1 MKEIVTNFTFSKM
14 PESGLFTLELKLEA
28 GLYSGSSVVSLL
40 MSHDTCRLAG
50 LEPMLDRSA
59 SVSVRHYRATSR
71 ALVFM
76 LSLNE
81 CQVQLQ
87 LTDSLSEAEERRGLL
102 CGRNCPLMSEVW
114 LVTVERRS
122 DMKLLLV
129 DCSSCGLI
137 QSKKPRHGM
146 YLAKANLQKENSLV

>member
-14 PESGLFTLELKLEA
+14 PESGLLTLDLKLEV
-28 GLYSGSSVVSLL
+28 GLYSGSSAVSLL

-59 SVSVRHYRATSR
+59 SVSVRHCRVTSR

-87 LTDSLSEAEERRGLL
+87 LTDSLSEAEERRSLL
-102 CGRNCPLMSEVW
+102 CGRNWLLMSEVW

-129 DCSSCGLI
+129 DCSWCGLT
-137 QSKKPRHGM
+137 QSRKPRHGM
-146 YLAKANLQKENSLV
+146 YLAKANLQRENSLV

>member
-1 MKEIVTNFTFSKM
+1 MTNCTFSKM
-14 PESGLFTLELKLEA
+14 PESGLFTLDLKLEA
-28 GLYSGSSVVSLL
+28 GLYSGSSAVSLL

-59 SVSVRHYRATSR
+59 SVSVRHCRATRR

-76 LSLNE
+76 LFLNE

-102 CGRNCPLMSEVW
+102 WARNCPLMSEVW
-114 LVTVERRS
+114 LVRVERRS

-129 DCSSCGLI
+129 DCSSCGRI

-146 YLAKANLQKENSLV
+146 YLAKANLQRENSLV